1 MKKIDFTLIAEITG
15 VVLASA
21 GLAMFSLPIAMIAL
35 GSFLIWITEKA
46 N

>member
-1 MKKIDFTLIAEITG
+1 MKKIDFSLIAEVVG
-15 VVLASA
+15 VACATA
-21 GLAMFSLPIAMIAL
+21 GLAMLSLPVALIAL

>member
-1 MKKIDFTLIAEITG
+1 MKKIDFTLITEIAG
-15 VVLASA
+15 VALVSA
-21 GLAMFSLPIAMIAL
+21 GLALFSIPIAMIAL

>member
-1 MKKIDFTLIAEITG
+1 MKKIDFSLIAEVIG
-15 VVLASA
+15 VVCATA
-21 GLAMFSLPIAMIAL
+21 GLAIFSVPVALIAL

>member
-1 MKKIDFTLIAEITG
+1 MKKIDFSLIAEVAG
-15 VVLASA
+15 VASATA
-21 GLAMFSLPIAMIAL
+21 GLAMLSLPVALIAL

>member
-15 VVLASA
+15 VALASV
-21 GLAMFSLPIAMIAL
+21 GLAMFSIPIAMIAL

>member
-1 MKKIDFTLIAEITG
+1 MKKIDFSLIAEVVG
-15 VVLASA
+15 VVCATA
-21 GLAMFSLPIAMIAL
+21 GLAMLSLPVALIAL